1 METATESGPYTTP
14 YKAASTTNLLIMSPM
29 ATRRV
34 TKPISSGVHLQ
45 RQTAVTAKFLSEQKL
60 LFAFVRQKVYPH
72 FQLQSQHHFSFK
84 FLLRTLIIMII
95 GSQVCFLAC

>member
-1 METATESGPYTTP
+1 METATESAPDTTL
-14 YKAASTTNLLIMSPM
+14 YEAASTTNLLIMSPM

-60 LFAFVRQKVYPH
+60 LFAFVRQKGYPH
-72 FQLQSQHHFSFK
+72 FQLKSQHQCCFK
-84 FLLRTLIIMII
+84 CLLEDIKNRVTRI
-95 GSQVCFLAC
+95 